1 MADDIKPQAEKP
13 ARARSGT
20 RKTTE
25 PGSNKAVKSRASK
38 ATAETVLAA
47 GRQSVTPEQR
57 YRMVAEAAYHH
68 AERRGFVGGDP
79 LNDWLLAEKEVDK
92 LLNG

>member
-1 MADDIKPQAEKP
+1 MTDDIKPQAVKP
-13 ARARSGT
+13 GGPRSTT
-20 RKTTE
+20 RKTAD
-25 PGSNKAVKSRASK
+25 PGSKKPAKPRSYKAAADGASPPDK
-38 ATAETVLAA
+38 T
-47 GRQSVTPEQR
+47 SVTPEQR

>member
-13 ARARSGT
+13 SRARSAT
-20 RKTTE
+20 KTAD
-25 PGSNKAVKSRASK
+25 PGSKKPGKSRASK
-38 ATAETVLAA
+38 ATAQTVAA
-47 GRQSVTPEQR
+47 PGESSVTPEQR

>member
-1 MADDIKPQAEKP
+1 MADDIKPQAEK
-13 ARARSGT
+13 ATRARSAP
-20 RKTTE
+20 RKTAE
-25 PGSNKAVKSRASK
+25 SGSKKPGKPRAAKAP
-38 ATAETVLAA
+38 AETVSAA
-47 GRQSVTPEQR
+47 GGKSVTPEQR